1 MRSTVVIVVLMSTMP
16 ASANCRLPP
25 SDCRTLFREMSAEAE
40 ASADDERH
48 FHPAGLSRYER
59 ATALVRRHLDRV
71 DERSFVLPRAIGD
84 EWSRIEACSG
94 PGAAADPG
102 CP

>member
-1 MRSTVVIVVLMSTMP
+1 MRSAVVIVILMSTIP
-16 ASANCRLPP
+16 ASVGCRLSS

-59 ATALVRRHLDRV
+59 ATALTRRHLDRI

-84 EWSRIEACSG
+84 EWSRVEVCSD
-94 PGAAADPG
+94 PRVAADPS
-102 CP
+102 CR